1 MHCKITHILL
11 ATTLPQQCYIACSGS
26 ISQRSVPPGLPP
38 LPAVMMAL
46 PAATQPK
53 KEKNFMCT
61 PLFCFFTTL
70 FRPQISQFTNV
81 WECRVVEHQNVET
94 MMINNSSGLVNSG
107 TAARKFRWGFSGR
120 FCRRMWQ
127 LMCRC
132 VDAALLLGEPGALQ
146 RVAACDAATLLLC
159 S

>member
-1 MHCKITHILL
+1 MLHSLQWQHLP
-11 ATTLPQQCYIACSGS
+11 TL
-26 ISQRSVPPGLPP
+26 
-38 LPAVMMAL
+38 
-46 PAATQPK
+46 
-53 KEKNFMCT
+53 CT
-61 PLFCFFTTL
+61 PRVAAPPSRDEPCQQPLSLKKRKNLCVPLYFVFLLLSFGL
-70 FRPQISQFTNV
+70 KFHSSQMFGSV
-81 WECRVVEHQNVET
+81 VLCREHQNVET

-146 RVAACDAATLLLC
+146 RAAACDAATPLLC